1 MSSYTS
7 GGRPYGRQ
15 PHHTKNERLF
25 LLPFCIPHT
34 AAAGECR
41 CGGDAARSSL
51 KCCRVYQRTFQL
63 HRRFLFCIGR
73 TYAPTPKL
81 MSSEISTYL
90 TGRYVSIP
98 VYPLSFREYLFFFR
112 TNSGFPTK
120 IAKQTAAIACPTTLL
135 AIITYQKSFHFFKPV
150 LLQIGRIYAI
160 IKVQ

>member
-7 GGRPYGRQ
+7 GGKPYGRQ

-81 MSSEISTYL
+81 MSSEIFTFLKSELREVGNLMELRDHYPK
-90 TGRYVSIP
+90 YVVSAYFRNPVGSI
-98 VYPLSFREYLFFFR
+98 LFSLRSFFARKRGIRFPLFFTIFGANR
-112 TNSGFPTK
+112 GK
-120 IAKQTAAIACPTTLL
+120 I
-135 AIITYQKSFHFFKPV
+135 V
-150 LLQIGRIYAI
+150 GRIPW
-160 IKVQ
+160 

>member
-7 GGRPYGRQ
+7 GGKPYGRQ

-81 MSSEISTYL
+81 MSSEISTFLKSELREVGNLMELRDHYPK
-90 TGRYVSIP
+90 YVVSAYFRNPVGSI
-98 VYPLSFREYLFFFR
+98 LFSLRFFLR
-112 TNSGFPTK
+112 
-120 IAKQTAAIACPTTLL
+120 AK
-135 AIITYQKSFHFFKPV
+135 KEGSVFHYFLRFAER
-150 LLQIGRIYAI
+150 IGE
-160 IKVQ
+160 K